1 MHHIASLSPQAAHDK
16 LSNGA
21 TLIDI
26 RSSDEYARK
35 HIKGAI
41 SSPLDKLTTQSI
53 DSMTN
58 GGVVIFSCLSGMRT
72 KQNTPFLQECAAN
85 CQAVYVL
92 DGGLNAWQK
101 AKLPIVQHSTPP
113 EIMRQV
119 QMIAGTLI
127 LLGVVLGASVSP
139 WFYGL
144 SGFVGVGL
152 LFAGLT
158 GFCGMAKLLAF
169 MPWNRI

>member
-1 MHHIASLSPQAAHDK
+1 MTHITALSPQKAYDK
-16 LSNGA
+16 LSDGA
-21 TLIDI
+21 VLIDI
-26 RSSDEYARK
+26 RSSDEYKRK

-41 SSPLDKLTTQSI
+41 SSPLERLTKQSI
-53 DSMTN
+53 DSMAD

-72 KQNTPFLQECAAN
+72 KQNAPFLQECTAN
-85 CQAVYVL
+85 CQEVYVL
-92 DGGLNAWQK
+92 DGGLSTWQK
-101 AKLPIVQHSTPP
+101 ANLPITQHTALPD
-113 EIMRQV
+113 IMRQV
-119 QMIAGTLI
+119 QMIAGVLI

-144 SGFVGVGL
+144 SGFVGAGL

-158 GFCGMAKLLAF
+158 GFCGMAKLLAL